1 MKIVRLIANLFTVP
15 EIGQKI
21 YRDHSDN
28 YRQLIKNLKMLLE
41 KKSDVHKNNV
51 FVGLSILGTSGLC
64 AKLPDQYPILRSRDA
79 SRQQRIQN
87 SQEIAN

>member
-21 YRDHSDN
+21 YRDYSDN

-41 KKSDVHKNNV
+41 KKSDVNKNNV
-51 FVGLSILGTSGLC
+51 CFSLIFLGTFGLC
-64 AKLPDQYPILRSRDA
+64 A
-79 SRQQRIQN
+79 
-87 SQEIAN
+87 

>member
-28 YRQLIKNLKMLLE
+28 YRQLIKNLKMLLD
-41 KKSDVHKNNV
+41 KKSDVEKNNV
-51 FVGLSILGTSGLC
+51 TIL
-64 AKLPDQYPILRSRDA
+64 
-79 SRQQRIQN
+79 
-87 SQEIAN
+87 